1 MINHIFKRQKLKH
14 WKRKVPSLSFGK
26 EKKWE
31 EVEKIKIDKRKFAIR
46 ALKDQ
51 GLKITEENLKRAFD
65 QIT

>member
-1 MINHIFKRQKLKH
+1 M
-14 WKRKVPSLSFGK
+14 PSLSFGK